1 MPCAISPPTRVSREG
16 RLTEIFHRNRPSGDA
31 MMTVHGSARSC
42 APHPA
47 GRPTLL
53 EPAVAQSLAGGDG
66 AGTRP

>member
-1 MPCAISPPTRVSREG
+1 
-16 RLTEIFHRNRPSGDA
+16 
-31 MMTVHGSARSC
+31 MMTVHGSAQSC